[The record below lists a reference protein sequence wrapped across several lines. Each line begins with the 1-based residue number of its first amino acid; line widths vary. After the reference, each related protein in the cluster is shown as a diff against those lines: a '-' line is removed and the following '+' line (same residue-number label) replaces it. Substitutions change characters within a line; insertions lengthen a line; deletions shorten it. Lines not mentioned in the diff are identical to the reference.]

1 MRTWPLG
8 SRIFV
13 IGNVN
18 NHNYIVGRAYIVAEI
33 DDDGTLRARDPETG
47 NVGNWLRWQDVDS
60 VAPVGWQ
67 WARTVLPADV
77 VLFLEAFEGIEQI
90 TLREPMK
97 ARLMQ
102 RLPSLFD
109 AILEESK
116 KMRDEETPASP
127 PATVEKPGRG
137 DAAMRRFFSG
147 VTETDKDDDLAS

>member
-1 MRTWPLG
+1 MRTWPIG

-13 IGNVN
+13 TGNVN
-18 NHNYIVGRAYIVAEI
+18 NHNYTVGKAYIVAEI
-33 DDDGTLRARDPETG
+33 DDDGTLRARDPESG
-47 NVGNWLRWQDVDS
+47 VVGNWLRWQDVDS

-67 WARTVLPADV
+67 WVRTVLPPDV

-109 AILEESK
+109 AILDESQ
-116 KMRDEETPASP
+116 KMRAEEAP
-127 PATVEKPGRG
+127 PQAQPVPEKTKG
-137 DAAMRRFFSG
+137 DAVLRRFFAG
-147 VTETDKDDDLAS
+147 AAETDNDDDLAS

>member
-8 SRIFV
+8 SQIYV

-18 NHNYIVGRAYIVAEI
+18 NHNYTVGKAYIVAEI
-33 DDDGTLRARDPETG
+33 DDDGTLRARD
-47 NVGNWLRWQDVDS
+47 VDS
-60 VAPVGWQ
+60 TAPVGWQ
-67 WARTVLPADV
+67 WVRTVLPPEV

-109 AILEESK
+109 AILDESK
-116 KMRDEETPASP
+116 KMRAEESPTPP
-127 PATVEKPGRG
+127 TPTVDKSKG
-137 DAAMRRFFSG
+137 DAALRRFFG
-147 VTETDKDDDLAS
+147 NAPEVDKDDDLAS

>member
-8 SRIFV
+8 SQIFV
-13 IGNVN
+13 VGNVN
-18 NHNYIVGRAYIVAEI
+18 NHNYTIGKAYIVAEI
-33 DDDGTLRARDPETG
+33 DDDGTLRARDPESGVT
-47 NVGNWLRWQDVDS
+47 GNWLRWQDVDS

-67 WARTVLPADV
+67 WVRTVLPPEV

-109 AILEESK
+109 AILEESQ
-116 KMRDEETPASP
+116 KMRVEDTAAPPTPP
-127 PATVEKPGRG
+127 VEKPRG
-137 DAAMRRFFSG
+137 DAALRRFFG
-147 VTETDKDDDLAS
+147 NVPEADKDDDLAS

>member
-8 SRIFV
+8 TQVFV

-18 NHNYIVGRAYIVAEI
+18 NHNYTVGRAYIVAEI

-47 NVGNWLRWQDVDS
+47 IVGNWLRWQDVDS

-67 WARTVLPADV
+67 WARTVLPPEV
-77 VLFLEAFEGIEQI
+77 VVFLEAFEGIEQI

-102 RLPSLFD
+102 RLPNLFD
-109 AILEESK
+109 AILDESR
-116 KMRDEETPASP
+116 KMRAEETPQP
-127 PATVEKPGRG
+127 PVATAEKTRG
-137 DAAMRRFFSG
+137 DAALRRFFGG
-147 VTETDKDDDLAS
+147 VPETDNDDDLAS